1 MILNKKKLNL
11 RGSKVI
17 KTILGDYHRALE
29 TKDFI
34 FFVNFEESDE
44 NGAVKMFDRKLQLI
58 SDNYFASEAL
68 TEELEKT
75 GKKSEVTWMSKKMK
89 ESLEVSK

>member
-1 MILNKKKLNL
+1 MIPNKRNL
-11 RGSKVI
+11 SRSRVI
-17 KTILGDYHRALE
+17 QTSLGTYHRALE

-44 NGAVKMFDRKLQLI
+44 NASVKMFDRNRNLI

-68 TEELEKT
+68 FEEVQKDRYRRKA
-75 GKKSEVTWMSKKMK
+75 KKAWMSKKMK
-89 ESLEVSK
+89 DCLVKSK

>member
-1 MILNKKKLNL
+1 MKLNQ
-11 RGSKVI
+11 RR
-17 KTILGDYHRALE
+17 TINTSLGTYHRALE

-44 NGAVKMFDRKLQLI
+44 NASVKMFDRNRKLI

-68 TEELEKT
+68 FEEMQKDRYLRKEK
-75 GKKSEVTWMSKKMK
+75 KAWMSKKMK
-89 ESLEVSK
+89 ECLVKSK

>member
-1 MILNKKKLNL
+1 MILNKKKLTL

-44 NGAVKMFDRKLQLI
+44 NASVKMFDRKLQLI
-58 SDNYFASEAL
+58 SDNYFACEAL
-68 TEELEKT
+68 TEELE
-75 GKKSEVTWMSKKMK
+75 GKRKNVTWMSKKMV
-89 ESLEVSK
+89 ESLESSK